1 MRRLVPLLLAAL
13 AACQVDVE
21 GAPCV
26 SALDCPAGQG
36 CGLDQRCSARAAT
49 CTLDALGARTRDC
62 EQDGLVCG
70 QKSGAPSCECPPNE
84 GPEFAADPAGSRAL
98 DQFPY
103 PTGTASPPACRFGR
117 LGDAL
122 DAAAARAGANPV
134 VVRAYGDAIFGP
146 VETGETPPLVVP
158 PSLTLEGPSEPAPHA
173 VVRMESE
180 PVGIELQG
188 TLERIKVENVSST
201 GVAVAVSCGETG
213 KPALRNVA
221 VSGAQLLSAGV
232 TVVGSCGA
240 TLEHLEV
247 HQAAGAALRI
257 EAAYDAEVE
266 VLGGRLRESGVGVEV
281 HGGRAK
287 LRGSSIA
294 EAQPLVGVLGDAL
307 EIDANL
313 GHGIALVGGETPIGL
328 DVKRALMTNN
338 SGTGLRIDWLPEG
351 SSVSVV
357 ASEISGNQASTAG
370 SEYAGGRTAGGVI
383 LRQSLPPDFTFE
395 GNTVAC
401 NGGSDQV
408 GIYVTGG
415 IDLAPDACGPDSNFF
430 RTKAGSPAVYVHA
443 YATVDA
449 SNNYWA
455 PDPPFNVGTG
465 FTLGETCQAEIP
477 PPPCP

>member
-1 MRRLVPLLLAAL
+1 
-13 AACQVDVE
+13 
-21 GAPCV
+21 
-26 SALDCPAGQG
+26 
-36 CGLDQRCSARAAT
+36 
-49 CTLDALGARTRDC
+49 
-62 EQDGLVCG
+62 
-70 QKSGAPSCECPPNE
+70 
-84 GPEFAADPAGSRAL
+84 
-98 DQFPY
+98 
-103 PTGTASPPACRFGR
+103 
-117 LGDAL
+117 
-122 DAAAARAGANPV
+122 
-134 VVRAYGDAIFGP
+134 
-146 VETGETPPLVVP
+146 
-158 PSLTLEGPSEPAPHA
+158 
-173 VVRMESE
+173 
-180 PVGIELQG
+180 
-188 TLERIKVENVSST
+188 VENVSST

-232 TVVGSCGA
+232 TVVGACGA

-247 HQAAGAALRI
+247 LQAAGAALRI
-257 EAAYDAEVE
+257 AAADDAEVE

-307 EIDANL
+307 EIDANV
-313 GHGIALVGGETPIGL
+313 GHGVALVGGETPIGL
-328 DVKRALMTNN
+328 DVERALITNN

-383 LRQSLPPDFTFE
+383 LRQSLPPNFTFE

-408 GIYVTGG
+408 GIYVTGA
-415 IDLAPDACGPDSNFF
+415 IDLAPDACGPSSNFF

-455 PDPPFNVGTG
+455 PDPPVNVGTG
-465 FTLGETCQAEIP
+465 FTLGETCQAAIP
-477 PPPCP
+477 PPACP